1 MEETKKESTG
11 YDENQIK
18 DARQFCGIINSVP
31 GEKRDVFVAIANAY
45 MDGMIAGEALAANA
59 AAK

>member
-1 MEETKKESTG
+1 MEKKEK
-11 YDENQIK
+11 ENVEYTEEQVQ
-18 DARQFCGIINSVP
+18 DAKRLCGIINSVP